1 MHAAAP
7 RRDRLHGGPG
17 HAVDAYE
24 VEPLRQVFALRG
36 RYRLS
41 LLRATCAPIE
51 TPARAAR
58 LSHCRLSCVDA
69 VDRPLWWATRRWPSK
84 ILATENGAITG
95 WPGRDRRRLI
105 ARIRWH
111 DRTAENHLPRPINCG
126 PVGSLATATLT
137 FSSWLDRLPQRLR
150 KNGQQ
155 PQHGCSARRCG
166 WRSPCNV
173 WPSVRRCLVGICPAR
188 ASSHFF
194 VRSHRLAATLIAQ
207 QLLRWSLVT

>member
-41 LLRATCAPIE
+41 PLRATCAPIE

-69 VDRPLWWATRRWPSK
+69 VDRPLWWATRRWPTK
-84 ILATENGAITG
+84 TLATENGAITG

-111 DRTAENHLPRPINCG
+111 DRIAENYGSTVAQWARSQRQLRPSPAG
-126 PVGSLATATLT
+126 WVGSRSGCEKMASKRNMAAALVDAVGARRALCGLQCVVAWSAFARHAHLLIFSFVLT
-137 FSSWLDRLPQRLR
+137 VLPPHSSP
-150 KNGQQ
+150 NN
-155 PQHGCSARRCG
+155 CSAG
-166 WRSPCNV
+166 P
-173 WPSVRRCLVGICPAR
+173 
-188 ASSHFF
+188 
-194 VRSHRLAATLIAQ
+194 
-207 QLLRWSLVT
+207 